1 MIAKIDG
8 FSEKSMACGRKCH
21 EKYKI
26 SHGFL
31 SQSSREIINSLSL
44 NVNCSTLIMI
54 KNIIFDFGGVI
65 VDIDRSNAVQ
75 AFVKLG
81 LANADRILDSYHQ
94 TGIFLSLEDG
104 SLSELSYREKL
115 GELCGRTL
123 TYGEVKQAWLAFI
136 SRVSLQKLRFL
147 EILRSKGYHLYVL
160 SNTNPYVMDWAD
172 SLDFTTERKPL
183 SYYFDKLY
191 LSYRMGCTKP
201 GEEIFRKTLDDAGL
215 IPQETLFID
224 DSLANVNA
232 GKRMGMEIYQPES
245 GYDWTTTLSEMLQR
259 V

>member
-1 MIAKIDG
+1 M
-8 FSEKSMACGRKCH
+8 
-21 EKYKI
+21 
-26 SHGFL
+26 
-31 SQSSREIINSLSL
+31 
-44 NVNCSTLIMI
+44 
-54 KNIIFDFGGVI
+54 
-65 VDIDRSNAVQ
+65 
-75 AFVKLG
+75 
-81 LANADRILDSYHQ
+81 
-94 TGIFLSLEDG
+94 
-104 SLSELSYREKL
+104 
-115 GELCGRTL
+115 
-123 TYGEVKQAWLAFI
+123 
-136 SRVSLQKLRFL
+136 
-147 EILRSKGYHLYVL
+147 YVL